1 MTRKPRIYMKFLVF
15 YVVFQSII
23 KVFVFGETNKYS
35 SKTTVEQVNLSDY
48 RKTLSN
54 DVVCH
59 VSCKNIYKT
68 HLWTVA
74 FHPLGCWDSVVAP
87 AASGPAVGPGGGVL
101 TGGVLAGG
109 GAATDHSHSK
119 VFSVIKRKIYKKVLF
134 LWLDFQ
140 RVLEQKTCGYW
151 KKEYDFLKRKPIDI
165 IFYFCK
171 SYDFCVRRARR
182 Y

>member
-48 RKTLSN
+48 RKTLGN
-54 DVVCH
+54 DAVCY

-68 HLWTVA
+68 RLWTVA
-74 FHPLGCWDSVVAP
+74 FHPSFSLGCGDSVVAS

-101 TGGVLAGG
+101 AGGVLAGG
-109 GAATDHSHSK
+109 GAGGPAVGLAVGGAATDHSHGRRSSRTSSK
-119 VFSVIKRKIYKKVLF
+119 SGWRTPATALRQYCTGEGRPPTGLTVPGTTGETNV
-134 LWLDFQ
+134 DA
-140 RVLEQKTCGYW
+140 
-151 KKEYDFLKRKPIDI
+151 
-165 IFYFCK
+165 K
-171 SYDFCVRRARR
+171 SA
-182 Y
+182 